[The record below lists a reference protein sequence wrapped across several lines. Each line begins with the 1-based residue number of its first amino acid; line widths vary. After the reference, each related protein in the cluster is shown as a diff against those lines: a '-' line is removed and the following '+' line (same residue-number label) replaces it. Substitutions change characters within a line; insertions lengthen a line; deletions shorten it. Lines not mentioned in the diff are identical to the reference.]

1 MRAAL
6 AFAFRRSLAR
16 VIVGVALVGLTWTGL
31 YAGWP
36 WFEVRGAHPGTTF
49 QRFAAASPWDLAAAA
64 AVLVVGLVSAALIYR
79 PRPTTR

>member
-6 AFAFRRSLAR
+6 AFAFRRGLAR

-31 YAGWP
+31 YAAWP

-49 QRFAAASPWDLAAAA
+49 HLFAAASPWDLAAAA
-64 AVLVVGLVSAALIYR
+64 VVLVLGLFGAVLMYR